1 MNNPSNF
8 RGPFTNVEYTSYNG
22 PKIAAP
28 YRYEDFKP
36 AYAYEVDEAARI
48 PEIVPSGAGVG
59 KLAGFDKAPLA
70 VDNGGVTGG
79 GTDPGPVDPVD
90 PNLPVELANGWMT
103 FDYNGSS
110 NSVSATADGLSI
122 TACGKFESGN
132 QKFGYVY
139 REVTGDFELVATL
152 DAYTALKSGNQ
163 AMAGIL
169 LTPDVTAQ
177 GTNLLHV
184 MAGYNATGYYSRRV
198 AAGNA
203 GRGSLSASA
212 TGGKTVLKLVR
223 TGSDCTIS
231 LSADGGATFGTP
243 RKESFATLPE
253 TVCVGL
259 AVNSG
264 DSSKTATARFGE
276 VTLDGTPIGFVE
288 K

>member
-1 MNNPSNF
+1 M
-8 RGPFTNVEYTSYNG
+8 
-22 PKIAAP
+22 AP
-28 YRYEDFKP
+28 
-36 AYAYEVDEAARI
+36 I
-48 PEIVPSGAGVG
+48 
-59 KLAGFDKAPLA
+59 A

-231 LSADGGATFGTP
+231 LSADGGATFGAP

-264 DSSKTATARFGE
+264 DSSKTATARFSE

-288 K
+288 E